1 MSRKLHKHQITS
13 VEKMGLE
20 FTFLSFEQWDKMN
33 KTQRTLYNHICLLRG
48 IEPYKREII
57 T

>member
-1 MSRKLHKHQITS
+1 MSRKIHKHQITS

-33 KTQRTLYNHICLLRG
+33 KTQRKLYNHICLLRG
-48 IEPYKREII
+48 IEPYKKEII

>member
-33 KTQRTLYNHICLLRG
+33 KTQRKLYNHICLLRG
-48 IEPYKREII
+48 IEPYKKEII